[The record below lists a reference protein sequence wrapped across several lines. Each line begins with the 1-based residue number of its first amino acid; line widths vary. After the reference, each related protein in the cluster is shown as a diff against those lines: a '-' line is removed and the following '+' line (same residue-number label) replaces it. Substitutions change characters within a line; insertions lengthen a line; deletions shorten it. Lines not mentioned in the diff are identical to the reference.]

1 MSMEEGGKEE
11 GGREEGIVEV
21 LLTSHI
27 PRFTFLAVLGQK
39 PYL

>member
-11 GGREEGIVEV
+11 GRKGGLEEGIVEV

-27 PRFTFLAVLGQK
+27 
-39 PYL
+39 